1 MNGNT
6 IDEFIN
12 SLFINCDKEFLC
24 KDKRYMLQGWLNKD
38 GTYTLRMNEISEE
51 SPVVFLVTNKDRAY
65 CVQKFEEA
73 LLFDG
78 KTIYDAED
86 DITVEYD

>member
-1 MNGNT
+1 
-6 IDEFIN
+6 
-12 SLFINCDKEFLC
+12 
-24 KDKRYMLQGWLNKD
+24 
-38 GTYTLRMNEISEE
+38 MNEISEE

>member
-12 SLFINCDKEFLC
+12 SLFINCDKEFLY

-51 SPVVFLVTNKDRAY
+51 SPVVFLVTNKDSRNLRRLCCLTGRQY
-65 CVQKFEEA
+65 MTLKMI
-73 LLFDG
+73 LP
-78 KTIYDAED
+78 
-86 DITVEYD
+86 